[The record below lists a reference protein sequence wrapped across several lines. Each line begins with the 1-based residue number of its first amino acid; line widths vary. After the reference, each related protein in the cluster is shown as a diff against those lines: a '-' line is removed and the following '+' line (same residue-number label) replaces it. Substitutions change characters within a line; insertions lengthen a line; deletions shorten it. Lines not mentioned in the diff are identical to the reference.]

1 MDNNPMGVPLPSEL
15 GSLPR
20 LQELRL
26 AGSGYSGPI
35 PEAFGQ
41 LASLTTLS
49 LQDNNLTGPI
59 PAALSRL
66 GRMYHLNLSNNALGG
81 AVPFDGAFL
90 RRLGGN
96 LDLSGN
102 SGLCLDDRSVLRGV
116 GVGIGACR
124 GSGDGDTLSSSART
138 SSASRAPGRGVLT
151 TSGSLLCL
159 LSPACV
165 AVCCL
170 FALNEH
176 ALY

>member
-1 MDNNPMGVPLPSEL
+1 MDNNPMGGPLPSDL
-15 GSLPR
+15 GGLSR

-41 LASLTTLS
+41 LSSLTTLS

-66 GRMYHLNLSNNALGG
+66 RGMYHLNLSNNALGG

-102 SGLCLDDRSVLRGV
+102 SGLCLDDRSVVRGV
-116 GVGIGACR
+116 GVGVGACR
-124 GSGDGDTLSSSART
+124 GGGDSTSAARSS
-138 SSASRAPGRGVLT
+138 
-151 TSGSLLCL
+151 SGSLMTNQGSL
-159 LSPACV
+159 LLGMLGPACV
-165 AVCCL
+165 ALSCL
-170 FALNEH
+170 LALNEH
-176 ALY
+176 APH